1 MVVPNFL
8 RGVDKVSYLIIWMCC
23 MNKVTWLFLLSLSV
37 NANDIVTL
45 QTFTVTALRD
55 DEKSLNQALSI
66 SKKEQEETQLDQVVF
81 QKDLLNSLSG
91 VNITQTGSVVGH
103 MTSVRTPVTTSPY
116 FLFLQDGIA
125 VQSSGFFN
133 HNALAYTNFE
143 SASSVE
149 VLKGAGTAL
158 YGSDAVA
165 GTLNI
170 QSKAPSKTLKSSLRF
185 QSGSN
190 DFYRGFAEVST
201 PINNSQS
208 FRVGAGLTKSRGWR
222 EHTAY
227 ERFEANGRYDI
238 TLDSDNFMKIT
249 FNITQTDAEQAGA
262 LLSLDELHN
271 SAESVGDI
279 ESLIESGEDPRRQFD
294 FGRAALEWNNYSI
307 DVIEISNIV
316 YARYNRNRYT
326 ATWENNLPHNDAA
339 QRSVGLLHKDSY
351 ESDYFTLIV
360 GFDSEYTRATQL
372 YTQGF
377 DYVPSKYGSKVD
389 AGTIYDYDVDYLAI
403 APYIHTDITLFKEV
417 HLIAGLRYDYNKFDY
432 TNNTNDG
439 RYGESNY
446 YRPSDRSDD
455 FSHLS
460 PKVSLQYSIMDSF
473 NAYIR
478 YANGFRIPQA
488 SRLYSAKVKKSN
500 NIPFTLEP
508 ETSNTFEVGTKKGFS
523 HSYIEIALYLMSI
536 DNTITRFRDDAGDE
550 YYDNAGS
557 SVHKGVELSYF
568 QKISGEFN
576 TKLSYTYS
584 LHNFVDDEE
593 FANNILS
600 NAPEHQA
607 NMRLFYLP
615 SYLNGFRVMGEL
627 EYISEYWMD
636 NENEHSYDGYT
647 VGNIKADY
655 TITPT
660 LELFAKIN
668 NVSDEKYAQRATFS
682 YGKEKYTPASPRE
695 FFMGL
700 DYTW

>member
-1 MVVPNFL
+1 
-8 RGVDKVSYLIIWMCC
+8 MCY
-23 MNKVTWLFLLSLSV
+23 MNKPALLLLLSLNV
-37 NANDIVTL
+37 YANDVVNL
-45 QTFTVTALRD
+45 QTLTVTALRD

-66 SKKEQEETQLDQVVF
+66 SKKEQKETKLDQVVF

-165 GTLNI
+165 GTFNI
-170 QSKAPSKTLKSSLRF
+170 QSQAPSKTLETSLRLRGGSSDYY
-185 QSGSN
+185 SGYAQVSSGIN
-190 DFYRGFAEVST
+190 DTQA
-201 PINNSQS
+201 
-208 FRVGAGLTKSRGWR
+208 FRIGAGVTKSRGWR

-227 ERFEANGRYDI
+227 ERFESSGRYDI
-238 TLDSDNFMKIT
+238 TLNSDNFMKIT
-249 FNITQTDAEQAGA
+249 FNLTKTDAEQAGS

-279 ESLIESGEDPRRQFD
+279 APLIESGEDPRRKFD
-294 FGRAALEWNNYSI
+294 FGRVALEWDNYSVD
-307 DVIEISNIV
+307 DVEISNIV

-326 ATWENNLPHNDAA
+326 ATWQNNLPQNDAI

-351 ESDYFTLIV
+351 ESDYITVIV
-360 GFDSEYTRATQL
+360 GLDSEYTKASQL
-372 YTQGF
+372 YTQAF
-377 DYVPSKYGSKVD
+377 DYVPSGYGSKVD

-403 APYIHTDITLFKEV
+403 APYIHTDVTLLSEL

-432 TNNTNDG
+432 TNNTDDG
-439 RYGESNY
+439 RYGESSY

-455 FSHLS
+455 FSHVS
-460 PKVSLQYSIMDSF
+460 PKISLQYSIKDSF
-473 NAYIR
+473 STYIR

-488 SRLYSAKVKKSN
+488 SRLYSAKIKKSS
-500 NIPFTLEP
+500 NIPFELEP
-508 ETSNTFEVGTKKGFS
+508 ETSNTFEIGAKKLFS
-523 HSYIEIALYLMSI
+523 LAYVEVALYAMSI

-557 SVHKGVELSYF
+557 SLHKGFELSYF
-568 QKISGEFN
+568 QKISSEFN
-576 TKLSYTYS
+576 SKLSYSYS
-584 LHNFVDDEE
+584 LHNFVDDEKY
-593 FANNILS
+593 ANNTLS

-607 NMRLFYLP
+607 NARLFYLP
-615 SYLNGFRVMGEL
+615 SYLSGFTLMGEV

-636 NENEHSYDGYT
+636 NENEHSYSGYT

-655 TITPT
+655 TMTPA
-660 LELFAKIN
+660 LQLFAKIN
-668 NVSDEKYAQRATFS
+668 NISDEKYAQRATFS

-695 FFMGL
+695 FFAGL
-700 DYTW
+700 EYTW